1 MSEKK
6 NSRVGAGL
14 KEIIGTSPEKIDRS
28 AIQGWNP
35 EEVSNLLSK
44 GKPTVGDIETATAR
58 IIELE
63 NNLLNV
69 EAATK
74 REEYLWMALIFTNRE
89 RHFVEMFGEAEGE
102 RYIKHFPQYLHEKCG
117 IPKSTSYTEAKF
129 VMYIIEDD
137 MIRYL
142 ADEKL
147 FKKVDKQWK
156 ELIKKFRILAYK
168 NDEVKK
174 KYRDNP
180 ELLAAPLEEIQS
192 EGIPPERAKWY
203 ESRALQSVK
212 IRHTRDKQ
220 IKLAVKDDDL
230 RETLYRIVRKIVN
243 KNKTEIE
250 KLLDQL

>member
-1 MSEKK
+1 
-6 NSRVGAGL
+6 
-14 KEIIGTSPEKIDRS
+14 
-28 AIQGWNP
+28 
-35 EEVSNLLSK
+35 
-44 GKPTVGDIETATAR
+44 
-58 IIELE
+58 
-63 NNLLNV
+63 
-69 EAATK
+69 
-74 REEYLWMALIFTNRE
+74 
-89 RHFVEMFGEAEGE
+89 
-102 RYIKHFPQYLHEKCG
+102 
-117 IPKSTSYTEAKF
+117 
-129 VMYIIEDD
+129 
-137 MIRYL
+137 
-142 ADEKL
+142 
-147 FKKVDKQWK
+147 
-156 ELIKKFRILAYK
+156 LAYK